1 MSMKVSVELP
11 TRIAQRA
18 GIAAALALAALATPL
33 AQAQAA
39 NGLRIAKDPVTG
51 ELRAPTAEEN
61 KALDAMQAKRSGL
74 SAARAGDAPA
84 APRLHVHQPGSKFQG
99 ARMHDDLMSYSMVVV
114 RADGTLEEV
123 CVDGSHA
130 AEATYEQL
138 TKTSAVA
145 ALETE

>member
-1 MSMKVSVELP
+1 MSKKLSIALHARV
-11 TRIAQRA
+11 AQRA

-39 NGLRIAKDPVTG
+39 DGLRIAKDPVTG

-61 KALDAMQAKRSGL
+61 KALDAVQAKRSSL
-74 SAARAGDAPA
+74 SVARTAATPK
-84 APRLHVHQPGSKFQG
+84 LHVHKPGSKFQG
-99 ARMHDDLMSYSMVVV
+99 ARMSDELMSYSMVVV

-138 TKTSAVA
+138 PKNSAVA

>member
-1 MSMKVSVELP
+1 MSKNLS
-11 TRIAQRA
+11 IALHARVVQRA

-39 NGLRIAKDPVTG
+39 DGLRIAKDPVTG

-61 KALDAMQAKRSGL
+61 KALDALQAKRSGL
-74 SAARAGDAPA
+74 STARAAGTPT
-84 APRLHVHQPGSKFQG
+84 LHVHKPGAKFQG
-99 ARMHDDLMSYSMVVV
+99 ARMPDDLMSYSMVAV
-114 RADGTLEEV
+114 RADGSLEEV

-138 TKTSAVA
+138 PKNSAVA